1 MDLKELQTSTQ
12 QFRHPWEIARKNIIL
27 DKIDVIIRKYFNGR
41 DNLNILDMGCGDA
54 FLTEMIIEHL
64 PSTVY
69 YGVDI
74 NLSDEQFKSYQERF
88 HKANVSFSRNL
99 EFIYEK
105 KVEKIDVVLLL
116 DVIEHIEN
124 DISFLKSLS
133 KHDFIGPETI
143 LFITAPAFQSLF
155 SSHDSYLGH
164 YRRYTNTSLKNIIK
178 ETDLYPRETGYFFTS
193 AIFMRSLRVMYE
205 KMSSRRNTG
214 NSQLMDWKNKHNSTR
229 IISKILLLDYYF
241 TSFLAKMKIKLPGL
255 SNYILC
261 MKRAS

>member
-1 MDLKELQTSTQ
+1 MDLKEIQTSSP

-27 DKIDVIIRKYFNGR
+27 DKIDFIIGKYFNGR
-41 DNLNILDMGCGDA
+41 DKLNILDLGCGDA
-54 FLTEMIIEHL
+54 FMTEMIIKHL
-64 PSTVY
+64 PSTVF

-88 HKANVSFSRNL
+88 REANVSFSGNL
-99 EFIYEK
+99 DFIYKK

-133 KHDFIGPETI
+133 KHDFITPETI
-143 LFITAPAFQSLF
+143 FFITAPAFQFLF
-155 SSHDSYLGH
+155 SSHDTYLGH

-178 ETDLYPRETGYFFTS
+178 EAGFYPKEAGYFFSS
-193 AIFMRSLRVMYE
+193 AIFMRSLKLIYE
-205 KMSSRRNTG
+205 KLPPRRNTG

-229 IISKILLLDYYF
+229 IISKILLMDYYF